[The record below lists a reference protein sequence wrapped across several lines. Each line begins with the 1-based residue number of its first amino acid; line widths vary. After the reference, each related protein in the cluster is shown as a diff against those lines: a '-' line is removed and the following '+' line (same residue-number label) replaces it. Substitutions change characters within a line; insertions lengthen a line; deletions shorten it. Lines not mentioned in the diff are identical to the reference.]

1 MLKNTIIALSIS
13 LFAVACGGGAA
24 EEAKSPDDA
33 KKDAPAADAPKE
45 GDAAKPAD
53 GAAAPAADP
62 AKPADAAAAPK

>member
-1 MLKNTIIALSIS
+1 MLKNILIALSIS

-33 KKDAPAADAPKE
+33 AKMPAADAPKE
-45 GDAAKPAD
+45 GDAAKPAEGD
-53 GAAAPAADP
+53 AAKPADP